1 MTLSSFI
8 NLCRGLST
16 ILASG
21 NITTYPPL
29 CAKVTASFS
38 VLSDT
43 INAVKSTLEKVHG
56 RKNIATVISQL
67 QKSEGEKLNLTAAL
81 HLERLRLRNLQLDV
95 GEGGRG
101 GGGSDDRTV
110 RLLKD
115 GIQTLEQKISGVVEA
130 INEVLEELRCIAA
143 DENECITNRKTRKVV
158 CHSHRI
164 YSHLLM
170 QQHPYNIC
178 YTYNNRRGV
187 RCTSQ

>member
-1 MTLSSFI
+1 MFSLCILCALCHFVWERCLI
-8 NLCRGLST
+8 KHDFDGLCRGLST

-43 INAVKSTLEKVHG
+43 INAVKSALEKVHG
-56 RKNIATVISQL
+56 RKDIATVISQL

-81 HLERLRLRNLQLDV
+81 HLERLRLRNVQLEV
-95 GEGGRG
+95 GEGSS

-115 GIQTLEQKISGVVEA
+115 GILSLESKISGVVEA
-130 INEVLEELRCIAA
+130 INEALEELRCIAA
-143 DENECITNRKTRKVV
+143 DEND
-158 CHSHRI
+158 
-164 YSHLLM
+164 
-170 QQHPYNIC
+170 
-178 YTYNNRRGV
+178 
-187 RCTSQ
+187 